1 MDLFFT
7 YGSLAQMVFFAI
19 FALAVIF
26 FVVGLVRS
34 ISRWHRNNESPRL
47 TVDAMVVDKRTE
59 IIRHHQHQADGMDMV
74 HTTTDYFATFQVES
88 GDRMEFCVPG
98 SEYGM
103 LMQGDRG
110 RLSFQGTRY
119 LSFERD

>member
-7 YGSLAQMVFFAI
+7 YGGLTQTVFFVV

-26 FVVGLVRS
+26 FVVGLVRN
-34 ISRWHRNNESPRL
+34 IGRWHQNNVSPRL
-47 TVDAMVVDKRTE
+47 TVDAVVADKRTE
-59 IIRHHQHQADGMDMV
+59 IIHHHQHQADGMDMV
-74 HTTTDYFATFQVES
+74 HTTTDYFVTFQVES
-88 GDRMEFCVPG
+88 GDRMEFCVPS

-103 LMQGDRG
+103 LVQGDRG

-119 LSFERD
+119 LGFERN